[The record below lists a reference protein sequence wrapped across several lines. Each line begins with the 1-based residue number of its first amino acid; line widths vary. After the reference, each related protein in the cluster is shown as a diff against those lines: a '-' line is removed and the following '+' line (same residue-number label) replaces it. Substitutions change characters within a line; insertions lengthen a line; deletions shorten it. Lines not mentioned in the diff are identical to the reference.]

1 MSTTIDEK
9 VVEMRF
15 DNEKFEKNVA
25 QSMST
30 LDKLKAKLN
39 FKDAA
44 KSFEELENK
53 TSNISFDKMAQSVEA
68 IEKRFSTMGIVGMRV
83 IQNLTDSAMHLVSK
97 VQSFV
102 SGGIINGGI
111 NRAFKIE
118 NARFQLQGLLK
129 DGEAVEAVMQNVSDA
144 VNGTAYGMDAAANVA
159 SQLAASGMK
168 AGTEM
173 YQALRGVAGVA
184 AMTNSSYEDIGRIYT
199 QVAGQGKVMGD
210 QLLQLS
216 GRGMNAASTLAT
228 YLGKTEAE
236 VRDMV
241 SKGKID
247 FATFSA
253 AMDNAFGDHAKK
265 ANETFNGALAN
276 IKAALAKIG
285 VLFVSPLIA
294 SNGPIV
300 KFFNTIRE
308 KINDIK
314 TLATPLASVFTDKA
328 AKVIEAA
335 NDAVSKIDF
344 SKITAKITGASNPYS
359 DLADKIK
366 EVTTASTVSAE
377 AVQDLG
383 DVVNRV
389 INGEFGNAPERYE
402 KLTAAGFDWAA
413 VQNKVN
419 EQLGDSTRHEE
430 AATQAQE
437 SLAQAQA
444 VTIET
449 LKEMSDEQLKNV
461 GFTDDQVAAFRELEE
476 QSQKT
481 GIPIEDLMNN
491 VDQLSA
497 KSLLLSSFKNIGES
511 LVKTF
516 KAMGTAFGEIFGG
529 KNVDVSGGIY
539 SLIEGFH
546 KLTTKF
552 QVNDEEADKLRRTFK
567 GLFAVIDLISNVVGG
582 TFKIGLKVLNAVL
595 SAFNLDILDVTAG
608 IGDFLVKFHDFVEE
622 NDLFNQGV
630 GLVVDGVKALAEGI
644 KGLVEA
650 VEDIPQVQDAIQKF
664 KDMDLSEI
672 GSNIIAGLRNGLE
685 KGIQKIPEIMTHL
698 GEIIISTI
706 KGILGIHSP
715 STVFFEIAQN
725 IVQGLINGLKAAFG
739 TLSEA
744 MQKLGGIVV
753 DKFSGFDF
761 SKIYAIGAA
770 IALIYT
776 SRTIGKALDKI
787 GDITSVFKSASK
799 VMGSVSKAIDEL
811 GMAMSKNLKAKAFK
825 TRMSA
830 IADLIKS
837 IVLLAAAVA
846 VLAQIKPENLAAA
859 EGALLGIL
867 VMMGAFALF
876 MQKISKEQATFNMKD
891 GLQFN
896 IKGMLSTFL
905 GLSVCV
911 LAMAKVA
918 KNLGDLEPDQFK
930 QGMKGLV
937 SIVAII
943 GLLIVAI
950 EHSIAKGNMSDFTS
964 FAKMLEKMAIAFG
977 ILALVIKVIGNMD
990 PDALT
995 VGMSVLTGFTGIA
1008 MLLAAAGTL
1017 LPEKDVEQ
1025 FGNLML
1031 KLSASFV
1038 IMSLAMK
1045 MAGNLSADEIE
1056 QASWTLIVFAG
1067 FTAAMAVIT
1076 KILDNKKVA
1085 EFGVMVLAISA
1096 AVYILVKACQQI
1108 KRLDPTTMLK
1118 GLVFLVAFTLFV
1130 TALSIILQKK
1140 GEVLKVGAT
1149 LLSLS
1154 VAIGILVGVM
1164 FLIDLL
1170 KPSAIAKGIIVIGF
1184 LSIFMAGMIS
1194 ACEGANECKGSI
1206 MAMAVAIGVLTACVM
1221 LLSLLDPKDLVAPTL
1236 CLSALMGM
1244 FAIVEKA
1251 GSNIQSKVGN
1261 LVMMAVIIAEL
1272 TASLAILSQIGDPSG
1287 MIAAAAGI
1295 SMVLLAMSASMA
1307 IISKLAKDMSKDT
1320 LIGIGMMAVVI
1331 AGISLAL
1338 SVLGQC
1344 DWQNSL
1350 GAAAGLTIVLAAM
1363 TGMMAL
1369 IGVIGN
1375 QAITAVPSLLLMGLV
1390 TATLAL
1396 ALYPLATCDW
1406 QSSLAAAAGLTLVL
1420 VAMTGCMAIIGAIGA
1435 TAITALPS
1443 VIMMTA
1449 VVAAL
1454 AVILGLL
1461 ANFTDTTE
1469 VLTAAQGISLL
1480 LVALSGSLVI
1490 LAAVGAVAPLA
1501 IAGATLLGAFIAA
1514 MTVVCLGLGALAQT
1528 PGLTDI
1534 VADGGQLLATL
1545 GYAIGNFVGSIV
1557 GGLADGITSGL
1568 PAMADNL
1575 ASFAEKI
1582 QPFITAF
1589 NGIDAGNF
1597 IANIGALAGGILVL
1611 TAADFISGVASLLGI
1626 NLEDLGT
1633 TLTNFA
1639 IKATPFFAATA
1650 LISADAMEGVKSLAE
1665 AILIITAADIIS
1677 GIASFLTGGNSM
1689 EEFGEQLEPLGTG
1702 LAAFST
1708 AVAGVN
1714 GEAVTVAAEAVKT
1727 LAEVAKDIPN
1737 SGGLIG
1743 KIVGNNDIGDWGSQ
1757 LEEFGKGIAAF
1768 SKAVDGNISE
1778 EAVQA
1783 AANAGK
1789 IMTELAEDIP
1799 NSGGLVAKIFGD
1811 NDIES
1816 FGKKLEAFGTS
1827 MVAFSTTV
1835 NGNISEE
1842 AVTAASNAA
1851 AIFVDLNNAM
1861 PETGGVKGFW
1871 FGDKDMSDFGDQ
1883 LVDLGQ
1889 AIVDFSSTIS
1899 DGKISISAINS
1910 ATSAAQKLVDFAN
1923 GLGDFKYEK
1932 MEDFTDSIS
1941 IDFANLASS
1950 LVSMTETL
1958 TDFDSGSITKAIS
1971 ACEKILA
1978 FASELSSAD
1987 TSSLEDFG
1995 KTLSSF
2001 SKQLSGVD
2009 TSGLS
2014 SFASQMK
2021 GVGDSGVNGVLS
2033 AFKSSSAKASAAG
2046 SELAKGI
2053 GSGITKGSSSV
2064 TKAITDLVKKC
2075 LSAVNKEKPSF
2086 SNAMK
2091 SLMIAMA
2098 TAAGSNKSAISNNVT
2113 GAVKQAVTAAE
2124 RYKTDF
2130 YNVGKNFVSGM
2141 AKGISD
2147 NDSMVSTKVRSMAK
2161 KAVTAAQKELD
2172 IHSPSRVMRMIGKFV
2187 PMGFAKGIEEFSYM
2201 VTNSSRSMAST
2212 VTDVTSMALAS
2223 FQALV
2228 DNNEDWTPT
2237 ITPVVDMSNVEN
2249 SASTIDN
2256 LFSGDHSFGVKQFA
2270 SPAINR
2276 MRSRNQNDGNADVVS
2291 AINKLRGDIS
2301 GMSKPTYQIDGITYD
2316 DRSSVADAIDT
2327 LIDAVVTERRI

>member
-83 IQNLTDSAMHLVSK
+83 IQNLTDSAMHLVNK
-97 VQSFV
+97 AQSFV
-102 SGGIINGGI
+102 TGGIINGGLK
-111 NRAFKIE
+111 RATNII

-129 DGEAVEAVMQNVSDA
+129 DSEAVEAVMKNVSDS
-144 VNGTAYGMDAAANVA
+144 VDGTAYSMDAAASVA
-159 SQLAASGMK
+159 SQLAASGMR
-168 AGTEM
+168 AGDEM
-173 YQALRGVAGVA
+173 FSALRGVAGVA

-199 QVAGQGKVMGD
+199 QVAGQGKLMGD

-216 GRGMNAASTLAT
+216 GRGMNAAATLAT
-228 YLGKTEAE
+228 YLEKTEAE
-236 VRDMV
+236 VRDMT
-241 SKGKID
+241 SKGQID
-247 FATFSA
+247 FSTFAA
-253 AMDNAFGDHAKK
+253 AMDSTFGEHAKE
-265 ANETFNGALAN
+265 ANSTFDGALAN
-276 IKAALAKIG
+276 IRSALARTGQAFFLPLKAVDGPFVKLFNAIRTQVNNINTILNPATTDLSNKIG
-285 VLFVSPLIA
+285 KVVESFAELVEKVDLSPVA
-294 SNGPIV
+294 
-300 KFFNTIRE
+300 NTISNV
-308 KINDIK
+308 I
-314 TLATPLASVFTDKA
+314 TA
-328 AKVIEAA
+328 AG
-335 NDAVSKIDF
+335 NLVSKIDF

-430 AATQAQE
+430 AAAQAQE
-437 SLAQAQA
+437 SLAQTQA
-444 VTIET
+444 VTIES
-449 LKEMSDEQLKNV
+449 LKEMSDEQLKNI
-461 GFTDDQVAAFRELEE
+461 GFTDDQVTAFRELEE
-476 QSQKT
+476 QSKKT

-529 KNVDVSGGIY
+529 KNADVSGGIY

-650 VEDIPQVQDAIQKF
+650 VEDIPQVQDTIQKF

-739 TLSEA
+739 TLREA

-776 SRTIGKALDKI
+776 SRTIGKALDRI

-837 IVLLAAAVA
+837 IVLLVGAVV
-846 VLAQIKPENLAAA
+846 VLAEVNKDTDLS
-859 EGALLGIL
+859 GALMSLGIIMGL
-867 VMMGAFALF
+867 VVGFTAVMSN
-876 MQKISKEQATFNMKD
+876 ISKESASIDWKKGID
-891 GLQFN
+891 
-896 IKGMLSTFL
+896 IKGMQTAAL
-905 GLSVCV
+905 GLGICI
-911 LAMAKVA
+911 LAISSAVK
-918 KNLGDLEPDQFK
+918 GIGQLEPEQYQ
-930 QGMKGLV
+930 QGLRGVGLIILGIGALIGSIEFCVHKGQ
-937 SIVAII
+937 
-943 GLLIVAI
+943 
-950 EHSIAKGNMSDFTS
+950 MSDFTS
-964 FAKMLEKMAIAFG
+964 FAEMLEKMAISFG
-977 ILALVIKVIGNMD
+977 IMALVIKILGNMD
-990 PDALT
+990 SDTLNNGYYAI
-995 VGMSVLTGFTGIA
+995 VD
-1008 MLLAAAGTL
+1008 LAAIIVIMTYVTSA

-1031 KLSASFV
+1031 KLSASFI
-1038 IMSLAMK
+1038 IMALAMK
-1045 MAGNLSADEIE
+1045 MAGKLSSDEIR
-1056 QASWTLIVFAG
+1056 QASLALLVFAG
-1067 FTAAMAVIT
+1067 FVGVMAVIT
-1076 KILDNKKVA
+1076 NAISDKQIA
-1085 EFGVMVLAISA
+1085 EFGIMVLAISA
-1096 AVYILVKACQQI
+1096 AIYILVKACQQI
-1108 KRLDPTTMLK
+1108 KQLELGTIGK
-1118 GLVFLVAFTLFV
+1118 GVVFLAGFLGFVALLTV
-1130 TALSIILQKK
+1130 ILKKK

-1154 VAIGILVGVM
+1154 VAIGIIVGVM

-1307 IISKLAKDMSKDT
+1307 IISKLAKDFSKDT
-1320 LIGIGMMAVVI
+1320 LIGIGMMAFVI

-1350 GAAAGLTIVLAAM
+1350 GAAAALTIVLGAM
-1363 TGMMAL
+1363 TGVMAL
-1369 IGVIGN
+1369 IGLIGN
-1375 QAITAVPSLLLMGLV
+1375 EAIAAAPSVLLIGLV

-1420 VAMTGCMAIIGAIGA
+1420 VAMTGCMAIIGTIGA
-1435 TAITALPS
+1435 TAMTALPS

-1480 LVALSGSLVI
+1480 LVALTGSLVI

-1501 IAGATLLGAFIAA
+1501 IAGAVLLGAFVAA
-1514 MTVVCLGLGALAQT
+1514 MTVVCIALGALAQI

-1534 VADGGQLLATL
+1534 IADGGQLLATL

-1557 GGLADGITSGL
+1557 GGIADGITSGL

-1611 TAADFISGVASLLGI
+1611 TAADFVSGV
-1626 NLEDLGT
+1626 
-1633 TLTNFA
+1633 
-1639 IKATPFFAATA
+1639 
-1650 LISADAMEGVKSLAE
+1650 
-1665 AILIITAADIIS
+1665 
-1677 GIASFLTGGNSM
+1677 ASFLTGGNSM

-1816 FGKKLEAFGTS
+1816 FGKQLEAFGTS

-1861 PETGGVKGFW
+1861 PETGGVKGW
-1871 FGDKDMSDFGDQ
+1871 WSGDKDMSDFGDQ

-1932 MEDFTDSIS
+1932 MKDFTVSIS
-1941 IDFANLASS
+1941 IVFANLASS

-2098 TAAGSNKSAISNNVT
+2098 TAASSNKSAISNNVT
-2113 GAVKQAVTAAE
+2113 GAVKQAVTAAQ

-2147 NDSMVSTKVRSMAK
+2147 NDSIVSTKVRSMAK

-2249 SASTIDN
+2249 SASTIDS

-2291 AINKLRGDIS
+2291 AINRLRGDIS

>member
-314 TLATPLASVFTDKA
+314 TLVTPLASVFTDKA

-335 NDAVSKIDF
+335 NNAVSKIDF

-359 DLADKIK
+359 DLADKIN

-430 AATQAQE
+430 AAAQAQE
-437 SLAQAQA
+437 SLAQTQA
-444 VTIET
+444 VTIES
-449 LKEMSDEQLKNV
+449 LKEMSDEQLKNI
-461 GFTDDQVAAFRELEE
+461 GFTDDQVTAFRELEE
-476 QSQKT
+476 QSKKT

-567 GLFAVIDLISNVVGG
+567 GLFAVIDLISNIVGG
-582 TFKIGLKVLNAVL
+582 TFKIGLKVLNAIL

-608 IGDFLVKFHDFVEE
+608 IGDFLVKIHDFVEE
-622 NDLFNQGV
+622 NDLFNQGI

-725 IVQGLINGLKAAFG
+725 IVQGLINGLKSAFG
-739 TLSEA
+739 TLKEA

-837 IVLLAAAVA
+837 IVLLVGAVV
-846 VLAQIKPENLAAA
+846 VLAEVNKDTDLS
-859 EGALLGIL
+859 GALMSLGIIMGL
-867 VMMGAFALF
+867 VVGFTAAMSNL
-876 MQKISKEQATFNMKD
+876 SKESASIDWKKGID
-891 GLQFN
+891 
-896 IKGMLSTFL
+896 IKGMQTAAL
-905 GLSVCV
+905 GLGICI
-911 LAMAKVA
+911 LAISSAVKDI
-918 KNLGDLEPDQFK
+918 GQLEPEQYQ
-930 QGMKGLV
+930 QGLRGVGLIILGIGALIGSIEFCVYKGQ
-937 SIVAII
+937 
-943 GLLIVAI
+943 
-950 EHSIAKGNMSDFTS
+950 MSDFTS
-964 FAKMLEKMAIAFG
+964 FAKMLEKMAISFG
-977 ILALVIKVIGNMD
+977 IMALVIKILGNMD
-990 PDALT
+990 SDTLNNGYYAI
-995 VGMSVLTGFTGIA
+995 VD
-1008 MLLAAAGTL
+1008 LAAIIVIMTYVTSA

-1031 KLSASFV
+1031 KLSASFI
-1038 IMSLAMK
+1038 IMTIAMK
-1045 MAGNLSADEIE
+1045 MAGKLSSDEIG
-1056 QASWTLIVFAG
+1056 QASLALLVFAG
-1067 FTAAMAVIT
+1067 FVGVMAVIT
-1076 KILDNKKVA
+1076 NAISDKQIA
-1085 EFGVMVLAISA
+1085 EFGIMVLAISA
-1096 AVYILVKACQQI
+1096 AIYILVKACQQI
-1108 KRLDPTTMLK
+1108 KRLELGTIGK
-1118 GLVFLVAFTLFV
+1118 GVVFLAGFLRFVALLTV
-1130 TALSIILQKK
+1130 ILEKK
-1140 GEVLKVGAT
+1140 GEIIKVGTT

-1244 FAIVEKA
+1244 FAIVEHA
-1251 GSNIQSKVGN
+1251 GSNMQSKVGN
-1261 LVMMAVIIAEL
+1261 LIMMSVIIAEL
-1272 TASLAILSQIGDPSG
+1272 AASLAILSKIGDPSG
-1287 MIAAAAGI
+1287 MIAAATGI
-1295 SMVLLAMSASMA
+1295 SMVLLAMAGSMA
-1307 IISKLAKDMSKDT
+1307 IISKHAKDFSKDT
-1320 LIGIGMMAVVI
+1320 LIGIGMMTFVI

-1338 SVLGQC
+1338 SILGQC

-1350 GAAAGLTIVLAAM
+1350 GAAAALTIVLGAM
-1363 TGMMAL
+1363 TGVMAL
-1369 IGVIGN
+1369 IGLIGN
-1375 QAITAVPSLLLMGLV
+1375 EAIVAAPSVLLIGLV

-1420 VAMTGCMAIIGAIGA
+1420 VAMTGCMAIIGTIGA

-1514 MTVVCLGLGALAQT
+1514 MTVVCLGLGALAQI

-1597 IANIGALAGGILVL
+1597 ISNIGALAGGILVL

-1689 EEFGEQLEPLGTG
+1689 EEFGAQLEPLGTG

-1816 FGKKLEAFGTS
+1816 FGKQLEAFGTS

-1861 PETGGVKGFW
+1861 PETGGVKGW
-1871 FGDKDMSDFGDQ
+1871 WSADKDMSDFGDQ

-2075 LSAVNKEKPSF
+2075 LSTVNKEKPSF

-2113 GAVKQAVTAAE
+2113 GAIKQAVTAAQ

-2147 NDSMVSTKVRSMAK
+2147 NDSIVSTKVRSMAK

-2249 SASTIDN
+2249 SASTIDS